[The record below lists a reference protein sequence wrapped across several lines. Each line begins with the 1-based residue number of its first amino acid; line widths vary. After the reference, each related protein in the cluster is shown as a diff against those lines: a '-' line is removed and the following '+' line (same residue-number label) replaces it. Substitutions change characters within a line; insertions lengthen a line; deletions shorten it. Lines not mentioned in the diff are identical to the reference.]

1 MKLAY
6 SSASPFVR
14 KVDIAADELGLAGR
28 IEHVP
33 TKVAPSDPNREYGKT
48 APLMKV
54 PSLTLDDGTVL
65 YDSVVICEYL
75 DSVAGGGKLFPASG
89 AARWRVLKL
98 HALANGVLDAA
109 VLARYETF
117 LRPEALRWDA
127 WTQGQLLKI
136 DQGLEDLER
145 SVGELEGIDV
155 AAIAAGCALGYLDF
169 RFAHRDWRGKHPKL
183 AAWFDEISKR
193 ESFRKTVPKA

>member
-14 KVDIAADELGLAGR
+14 KVNVSAEELGLAGR
-28 IEHVP
+28 IENVP
-33 TKVAPSDPNREYGKT
+33 TKVLPSEPNREYGKA

-65 YDSVVICEYL
+65 FDSVVICEYL
-75 DSVAGGGKLFPASG
+75 DSLAGGNKLFPASG
-89 AARWRVLKL
+89 PARWRALRL
-98 HALANGVLDAA
+98 HALANGILDAA
-109 VLARYETF
+109 VLARYEGF
-117 LRPEALRWDA
+117 LRPEPLRWDA
-127 WTQGQLLKI
+127 WLQGQLLKV
-136 DQGLEDLER
+136 DQGLEELDR
-145 SVGELEGIDV
+145 SVGEMKGIDIGT
-155 AAIAAGCALGYLDF
+155 IAAGCVLGYIDF
-169 RFAHRDWRGKHPKL
+169 RFADRGWRGKHPKL